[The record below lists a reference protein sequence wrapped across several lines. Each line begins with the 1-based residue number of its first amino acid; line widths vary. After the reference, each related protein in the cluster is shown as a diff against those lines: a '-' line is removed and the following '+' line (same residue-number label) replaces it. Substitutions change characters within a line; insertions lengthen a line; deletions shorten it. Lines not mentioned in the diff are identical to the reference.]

1 MDLISKN
8 QRVFEVY
15 LGLTASGYDLGNP
28 NRTAAIY
35 KIIRAAN
42 WNQQALKYFSYASIN
57 DGRINPYWPRA
68 SILTLVSILV
78 DLEPSNFNKAM
89 VRTYLAGIDN
99 ISPEDMDE
107 DVINWAGDLI
117 EQIRLLREAQG
128 YADAWACYQQIVQD
142 EILRKGNQYKNE
154 ILSAQDRLFDLLPLR
169 SSPIRITT
177 LLNPLQADPL
187 TDIVSVHNCHYIVTS
202 HLRTNS
208 FIHEL
213 IHISINPYLR
223 IWKDRLSKSKHLLEL
238 VYDRM
243 EHLSYAWDH
252 SSDSWLNVF
261 TETLVRVL
269 TVLVSENESLESQES
284 HIEDLVQ
291 QGFIYSRPIAETII
305 MAKSIHPF
313 SYEWLEDCLQACT
326 STAE

>member
-1 MDLISKN
+1 M
-8 QRVFEVY
+8 Y
-15 LGLTASGYDLGNP
+15 LGLTASGYDLGSP
-28 NRTAAIY
+28 NRTAAMVE
-35 KIIRAAN
+35 IIRAMN
-42 WNQQALKYFSYASIN
+42 WNQPALKYFSYACIN

-89 VRTYLAGIDN
+89 VRTHLAGLDN
-99 ISPEDMDE
+99 ISPEDLDN
-107 DVINWAGDLI
+107 DVINWAGALT
-117 EQIRLLREAQG
+117 EQIVLLRETQG

-142 EILRKGNQYKNE
+142 EVWRKGNQYTTE
-154 ILSAQDRLFDLLPLR
+154 ILSAQGRLFDLLSLR
-169 SSPIRITT
+169 SSQIRITT

-187 TDIVSVHNCHYIVTS
+187 TDVVSVHNCHYIVTS

-252 SSDSWLNVF
+252 SYASWLNVF

-269 TVLVSENESLESQES
+269 TILVSENEILESQETQ
-284 HIEDLVQ
+284 IEDLVQ
-291 QGFIYSRPIAETII
+291 QGFLYARPIAETITMEKGI
-305 MAKSIHPF
+305 QPLSF
-313 SYEWLEDCLQACT
+313 EWLEDCLQSCT
-326 STAE
+326 SIAQ